1 MRISVPREIKP
12 EEARVGLTPTMVT
25 ALVAEGHEVFVAEH
39 AGEGAGF
46 SDESYRAAGARITS
60 QEDTWAQAELLVK
73 VKEPI
78 ASEYDFLR
86 PDLTLFT
93 YLHLAASRS
102 LTEALLDRGTTGIA
116 YETVRVGRT
125 LPLLRPMSEIAGR
138 LAIANAAHHLQHHAD
153 GPGILLGRVPGV
165 VPATVLVI
173 GGGTVGEHAA
183 RAAVGAGA
191 DVTIL
196 EANGDRLRQLDALFP
211 HARVLMSDT
220 HRLDEELPRA
230 DVVVGS
236 VLVPGASAPKLVRR
250 EHLSIVKPHALLVD
264 VAVDQGGCFETTR
277 PTTYDDP
284 VYAVD
289 GIRHYCVAN
298 LPGAVPVT
306 ATQSLTH
313 ATSPYVMA
321 LARGV
326 DSALENDAALA
337 AGLSTRAGQLHSPG
351 VAAAFP
357 DLPAAS

>member
-25 ALVAEGHEVFVAEH
+25 SLTAQGHEVFVEEG
-39 AGEGAGF
+39 AGLGAGF
-46 SDESYRAAGARITS
+46 SDDDYAAAGAQLTT
-60 QEDTWAQAELLVK
+60 QEDAWARADLLVK
-73 VKEPI
+73 VKEPVGP
-78 ASEYDFLR
+78 EYGFLR

-93 YLHLAASRS
+93 YLHLAASRP
-102 LTEALLDRGTTGIA
+102 LTEAMLDSGITGIA

-138 LAIANAAHHLQHHAD
+138 LAIANAAHHLQFHAD

-165 VPATVLVI
+165 VPATALVI

-191 DVTIL
+191 DVTVL
-196 EANGDRLRQLDALFP
+196 EANGDRLRQLDTLFP
-211 HARVLMSDT
+211 NARVLMSDA
-220 HRLDEELPRA
+220 HRIEEELPRA

-236 VLVPGASAPKLVRR
+236 VLIPGAAAPKLVRR
-250 EHLSIVKPHALLVD
+250 EHLALLKPHALLVD
-264 VAVDQGGCFETTR
+264 VAVDQGGCFETTH
-277 PTTYDDP
+277 PTTYHDP

-306 ATQSLTH
+306 ATQALTH
-313 ATSPYVMA
+313 ATTPYVMA
-321 LARGV
+321 LAGGV
-326 DSALENDAALA
+326 DAALAADAGLA
-337 AGLSTRAGQLHSPG
+337 AGLSTRQGALCSPG

-357 DLPAAS
+357 DLPAAG

>member
-25 ALVAEGHEVFVAEH
+25 ALVARHHEVFVEEA
-39 AGEGAGF
+39 AGLGAGF
-46 SDESYRAAGARITS
+46 ADDDYRAAGAHVTS
-60 QEDTWAQAELLVK
+60 QEETWAQAELIVK
-73 VKEPI
+73 VKEPVGT
-78 ASEYDFLR
+78 EYRFLR
-86 PDLTLFT
+86 PGLTLFT
-93 YLHLAASRS
+93 YLHLAASRG
-102 LTEALLDRGTTGIA
+102 LTEAMLESGVTGIA
-116 YETVRVGRT
+116 YETVRVGRV

-138 LAIANAAHHLQHHAD
+138 LAIANAAHHLQFHAG

-165 VPATVLVI
+165 VPSTVLVV

-196 EANGDRLRQLDALFP
+196 EANGDRLRQLDTLFP
-211 HARVLMSDT
+211 TARVLMSDS
-220 HRLDEELPRA
+220 HRIEEELPRA

-236 VLVPGASAPKLVRR
+236 VLIPGAAAPKLVRR
-250 EHLSIVKPHALLVD
+250 EHLALLKPHALLVD

-277 PTTYDDP
+277 PTTYHDP
-284 VYAVD
+284 VYSVD

-306 ATQSLTH
+306 ATQALTH
-313 ATSPYVMA
+313 ATTPYVMG
-321 LARGV
+321 LAGGV
-326 DSALENDAALA
+326 DAVLATDAALA
-337 AGLSTRAGQLHSPG
+337 AGLSTRAGQLCSPG

-357 DLPAAS
+357 DLPAAL